1 MSVKRAE
8 QGLDQENRAY
18 YMTISIS
25 RWFSVR
31 LDFFGNLLILGIA
44 LFAAGLRRS
53 VNPAKIGVV
62 LSYTLG
68 SKCLWRPEYASLIFL
83 QSHSPFVRHL
93 FISTLSIVEQILK
106 HSGDDIAIC

>member
-1 MSVKRAE
+1 MKRAE

-18 YMTISIS
+18 YMTTSIS

-62 LSYTLG
+62 LSYTLNSKYLWGPGYG
-68 SKCLWRPEYASLIFL
+68 SLSLIIL
-83 QSHSPFVRHL
+83 KSHSPFVRR
-93 FISTLSIVEQILK
+93 SSLSMPFVEQTCE